1 MNKFFLLLTLSMMV
15 TLTACQQ
22 GPQGT
27 SPVGTSVAPKLGGS
41 GGGTPTSPGG
51 GSAPAPGGSSGNGGV
66 DPTGGG
72 NGINGVSLDNYKI
85 KINDLPAFTR
95 IKENV
100 IARLAKR
107 FPKLAGDLMF
117 VAEGKTWYRIKTQ
130 LNTLPSAKI
139 GVSFKTEQFA
149 LQNVS
154 EIWINDLIYVDM
166 KDRDQDGLILHEMVM
181 GVRLLEFANELDR
194 CLASVEYFKLDP
206 ATAESYPE
214 KRRECFKKNKLASD
228 LGQAAMGL
236 GRTIKLEDFD
246 YFSIRTLTAQ
256 LMEEVDSINAEELE
270 DWMSIRN
277 FRKY

>member
-1 MNKFFLLLTLSMMV
+1 MV
-15 TLTACQQ
+15 ALTACQQ
-22 GPQGT
+22 GPQNGT
-27 SPVGTSVAPKLGGS
+27 GTPGAPTPKLGGGGNGSGPASPS
-41 GGGTPTSPGG
+41 GGGT
-51 GSAPAPGGSSGNGGV
+51 PAPGGSSGNGGV

-72 NGINGVSLDNYKI
+72 NGVNGVSLDNYKI
-85 KINDLPAFTR
+85 RINELPSFIR
-95 IKENV
+95 IRDNV
-100 IARLAKR
+100 ITRLAKR

-154 EIWINDLIYVDM
+154 EIWINDLIFVDM

-194 CLASVEYFKLDP
+194 CLAAIEYMKLETI
-206 ATAESYPE
+206 TAEAYPE
-214 KRRECFKKNKLASD
+214 KRRECFKKNKLAAD
-228 LGQAAMGL
+228 LGQAAIGL
-236 GRTIKLEDFD
+236 GRTIKLEDHD
-246 YFSIRTLTAQ
+246 YFTIRTLTAK